1 MMTQYKETPVEV
13 VGGCDFGRYS
23 KISKAELW
31 NMYIS
36 DGWLLSFSGWK
47 KVLTVTAVA
56 MSSGR
61 GAFVST
67 RNNII
72 LCVINNSVYTVDD
85 ALNVRFVGRI
95 STSVGP
101 VSIDE
106 NLSDQIAIVDGL
118 NCYIYNT
125 EIKSLTTQE
134 FDKEKFI
141 PNYVVYHNAAF
152 LFGNGVNNNN
162 GSKWFQYRYLTATT
176 IEYVSEF
183 ALQTKP
189 DYALAVVRL
198 PGSSDNVMV
207 FGSTVAEIWTNVGG
221 ETDYQRNSSLNIDYG
236 CLSVST
242 IATDDKYVMW
252 LASNTHSEPVIMMFA
267 GNQTLTISTPGISTL
282 LGRMQ
287 YPKDSR
293 AFFFKKDGHLFYIL
307 TFYNDVDNMTLCYDI
322 DSKEFSFLTDGEMN
336 YFPAISV
343 LYFNNNTYFFSL
355 NNGSMY
361 LIDSYLTTYD
371 ENIGNTDS
379 EEDRVIPR
387 IRVTPPLRYKSS
399 VRFRSRNFNL
409 IIDQGN
415 DQKFQEL
422 SLKNAEG
429 IPYKPRIDLSF
440 SIDGN
445 VTYNKPFSQTM
456 RYLGV
461 RKNIFNFTG
470 PFGLCNEIS
479 FKIRFITKSYVCAQ
493 NGTLEVW

>member
-1 MMTQYKETPVEV
+1 MQQYKETPVEI
-13 VGGCDFGRYS
+13 VGGCDFGRYQ

-47 KVLTVTAVA
+47 KVLTVTAIA

-72 LCVINNSVYTVDD
+72 IAVINNSVYTVDD
-85 ALNVRFVGRI
+85 GFTVRFIGRI
-95 STSVGP
+95 KTSVGP

-106 NLSDQIAIVDGL
+106 NLADQIAIVDGL
-118 NCYIYNT
+118 HCYIYNT
-125 EIKSLTTQE
+125 EIKSLTLQV
-134 FDKEKFI
+134 FDKDKFI

-152 LFGNGVNNNN
+152 LFGNGVKNNN
-162 GSKWFQYRYLTATT
+162 GSKWFQYRNNSATT
-176 IEYVSEF
+176 IALVEEF
-183 ALQTKP
+183 SLQTKP

-221 ETDYQRNSSLNIDYG
+221 ATDYQRNSSLNIDYG

-252 LASNTHSEPVIMMFA
+252 LAANTHSDPVIMIFT
-267 GNQTLTISTPGISTL
+267 GNQATTVSTAGISTI
-282 LGRMQ
+282 LGRIK
-287 YPKDSR
+287 YPSQSS
-293 AFFFKKDGHLFYIL
+293 ASFFKKDGHLFYIL
-307 TFYNDVDNMTLCYDI
+307 TFYNPVDNLTFCYDI
-322 DSKEFSFLTDGEMN
+322 DSKQFSFLTDSNMD
-336 YFPAISV
+336 YFPATNI
-343 LYFNNNTYFFSL
+343 LYFNGNTYFFSL
-355 NNGSMY
+355 KNGSMY
-361 LIDSYLTTYD
+361 NIDTSLTTYD
-371 ENIGNTDS
+371 ENIGSDDNL
-379 EEDRVIPR
+379 EDAIIPR
-387 IRVTPPLRYKSS
+387 IRVTPPIRYATSN
-399 VRFRSRNFNL
+399 RFRSRNLNI

-415 DQKFQEL
+415 DEKFQGL
-422 SLKNAEG
+422 SLKNVQG
-429 IPYKPRIDLSF
+429 IPYKPRVDMSF

-445 VTYNKPFSQTM
+445 YTFNKPQSQVM
-456 RYLGV
+456 RFLGV
-461 RKNIFNFTG
+461 RKNIFNYPG

-479 FKIRFITKSYVCAQ
+479 FKLRFITKSFVCLQ